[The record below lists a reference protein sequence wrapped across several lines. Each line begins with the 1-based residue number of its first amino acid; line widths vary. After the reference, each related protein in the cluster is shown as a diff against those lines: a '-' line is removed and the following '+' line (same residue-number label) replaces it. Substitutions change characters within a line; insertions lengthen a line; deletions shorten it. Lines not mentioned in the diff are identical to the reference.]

1 MAVGGDEATMRVL
14 ETLGAEWLTG
24 HEIAARL
31 RERRASATAADV
43 RLLPQLH
50 RLEAAGILTAE
61 WQEVAGVRRRRYRAT
76 QRATGTG
83 SLKGSG
89 GGAIHD

>member
-1 MAVGGDEATMRVL
+1 MRVL

-31 RERRASATAADV
+31 RERRAGPTVADV
-43 RLLPQLH
+43 RLLPQMH

-61 WQEVAGVRRRRYRAT
+61 WQEVAGVRRRHYRAT
-76 QRATGTG
+76 QRATGAG
-83 SLKGSG
+83 SSKRPG
-89 GGAIHD
+89 GGVIDG